1 MKKKQ
6 TGKFMA
12 MALTAAMLGGMLAG
26 CGNNAANAPA
36 DTTPAPETPAAE
48 SSAVQESTP
57 AEETPAASGE
67 QVTIKVAHWDSYT
80 EPSTQM
86 LVDGFE
92 AANPNIKVELID
104 IASGEY
110 SNKLTVMLN
119 GGNDLDVVWV
129 KDPDNTPS
137 IAERGQLEDLT
148 PYIEKDGVDIAAMN
162 GSDALKLDGK
172 QVALPVSTGFYVLY
186 YNKDIFDAAGVDY
199 SGNDMTWTE
208 FEELVKK
215 VTSGEGNDKKYGA
228 LFHTWQACVQN
239 WAVQDGKHT
248 ILDTDYSFMKPY
260 YEMALRM
267 QDEGTVMDYST
278 LKTGNI
284 HYSSVFM
291 EGQCAMMP
299 MGSWFMSTMI
309 EKTKAGETSVNWG
322 VATLPHPDGVEAGWT
337 VGSTTPM
344 GVSAGSKYKDAAW
357 EFVKYCSGEEGA
369 KIYADCGMIPARMNA
384 DTIKALAALDGMP
397 EGLEEALQTK
407 HVAMDR
413 PLEVHSA
420 EVNQML
426 GEEHSLIMI
435 KELSIDDGLAEMGER
450 SKEIQ
455 GK

>member
-199 SGNDMTWTE
+199 PGNDMTWTE
-208 FEELVKK
+208 FEELAKK

-344 GVSAGSKYKDAAW
+344 GVSASSKNMDAAW

>member
-1 MKKKQ
+1 
-6 TGKFMA
+6 
-12 MALTAAMLGGMLAG
+12 
-26 CGNNAANAPA
+26 
-36 DTTPAPETPAAE
+36 
-48 SSAVQESTP
+48 
-57 AEETPAASGE
+57 
-67 QVTIKVAHWDSYT
+67 
-80 EPSTQM
+80 
-86 LVDGFE
+86 
-92 AANPNIKVELID
+92 
-104 IASGEY
+104 
-110 SNKLTVMLN
+110 
-119 GGNDLDVVWV
+119 
-129 KDPDNTPS
+129 
-137 IAERGQLEDLT
+137 
-148 PYIEKDGVDIAAMN
+148 MN

-199 SGNDMTWTE
+199 PGNDMTWTE
-208 FEELVKK
+208 FEELAKK

-299 MGSWFMSTMI
+299 MGSWFKSTMI
-309 EKTKAGETSVNWG
+309 DKTTAGETRVNWG

-344 GVSAGSKYKDAAW
+344 GVSASSKNKDAAW